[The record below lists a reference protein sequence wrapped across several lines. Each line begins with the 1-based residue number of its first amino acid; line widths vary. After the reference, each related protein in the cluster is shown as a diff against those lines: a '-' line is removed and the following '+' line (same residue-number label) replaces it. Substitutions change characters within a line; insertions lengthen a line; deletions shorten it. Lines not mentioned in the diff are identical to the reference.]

1 MATASRCMADFENGE
16 NAVKNIFRLSIVGVV
31 GLILLI
37 VLLNSCER
45 INVGYVGIKVNLAG
59 APRGAESVP
68 TVSGYVLYSPFI
80 SQVLEYPV
88 FVQTA
93 RWEGGEQISFNS
105 SEGLVLTADISLS
118 FQLRPEKVP
127 SFYTKFRSD
136 DIDKFT
142 HGFLRNVTRDAFNDV
157 AGASYTAE
165 QILGQRKEELLKR
178 VSERLNAALAG
189 IGIEVQQLGFLNVPR
204 PPDSVT
210 NAITAKI
217 TATQQAVQVENEL
230 RRTKAEAE
238 KRIAAAEGEAKSKI
252 TIAEAD
258 ARVRVTAAD
267 ADAKANQLLTKS
279 LSPELLE
286 WQRLQISRE
295 GIQKWNGVRPQV
307 EGAGAGLMLQLPV
320 K

>member
-1 MATASRCMADFENGE
+1 MQKMFT
-16 NAVKNIFRLSIVGVV
+16 RLGVG
-31 GLILLI
+31 GLVSLLLVI
-37 VLLNSCER
+37 VLANSCER
-45 INVGYVGIKVNLAG
+45 INVGNVGIKINLAG

-68 TVSGYVLYSPFI
+68 TVTGYVLYNPFM

-93 RWEGGEQISFNS
+93 RWEGAEQISFNS

-118 FQLRPEKVP
+118 FQLKPEKVP

-136 DIDKFT
+136 NLDKFT
-142 HGFLRNVTRDAFNDV
+142 HGFLRNVTRDSFGDV

-165 QILGQRKEELLKR
+165 QILGQKKEELLKR
-178 VSERLNAALAG
+178 VTERLNASLG
-189 IGIEVQQLGFLNVPR
+189 SIGIEVQQLGFLNVPR

-217 TATQQAVQVENEL
+217 AATQLAVQVENEL

-238 KRIAAAEGEAKSKI
+238 KLMAAAEGQAKSKI

-267 ADAKANQLLTKS
+267 ADAKANQLLNKS
-279 LSPELLE
+279 LSPELME

-295 GIQKWNGVRPQV
+295 SIQKWNGVRPQV
-307 EGAGAGLMLQLPV
+307 EGAGAGLMLQLPI